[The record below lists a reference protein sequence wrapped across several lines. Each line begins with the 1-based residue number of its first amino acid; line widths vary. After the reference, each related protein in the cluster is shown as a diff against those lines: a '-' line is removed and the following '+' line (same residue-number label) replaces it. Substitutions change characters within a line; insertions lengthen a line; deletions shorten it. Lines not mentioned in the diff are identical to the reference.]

1 MGATATIVATG
12 SRLDLVVLGVLLAVA
27 AFLVAAYRTGV
38 PYPILLVC
46 GGAVIGFLPGVPA
59 TGLNPDLVILIFLPP
74 LLYAAAFFSSLRDLR
89 ANRSGPWLRHCPP
102 PDRDD
107 RHPRIPPAHA
117 TRPRHNSSGARD
129 GAGRAAPE
137 RRPVTGHVVHHGHR
151 RRRPGQVAGKGA
163 HDPV

>member
-1 MGATATIVATG
+1 MGAPGTIVATG

-59 TGLNPDLVILIFLPP
+59 TGLNPDLVLLIFLPP

-102 PDRDD
+102 SR
-107 RHPRIPPAHA
+107 PRRQASTNTA
-117 TRPRHNSSGARD
+117 RPRHAAAAQLISTRLGD
-129 GAGRAAPE
+129 DAG
-137 RRPVTGHVVHHGHR
+137 
-151 RRRPGQVAGKGA
+151 PG
-163 HDPV
+163 